1 MNNISHHDLSSLMN
15 IKSVHSKLEGILTEV
30 EKELK
35 LNRVASATKIEFA
48 VKREEHILIYNSF
61 DHEIKIGF
69 RWIYGDIYLGCWV
82 GVGTIDKY
90 REKRLSEILKRYN
103 WGYENNNSSY
113 ILSCECRMIDHLFNN
128 EEYEIERS
136 SLINSFIQ
144 YGNEAIEILK
154 IFLEHK

>member
-1 MNNISHHDLSSLMN
+1 MDAEKTLRLLSEKNI
-15 IKSVHSKLEGILTEV
+15 LEICFFLLIQEDN
-30 EKELK
+30 K
-35 LNRVASATKIEFA
+35 N
-48 VKREEHILIYNSF
+48 HILIYNSF